1 MLRGSLLIIS
11 PRIIIK
17 LGLGTAALLRALRV
31 RVVPVLLRG
40 AALLLA
46 AVLIWRLSI
55 SGRAR
60 VRIVVRL
67 DCVRRRQV
75 LWQRAR
81 LGWLRRNWLR
91 QIILLAN
98 LRVLRLNWFQVLRV
112 AHLLPLYRDNVIS
125 LQRVDHV
132 AWVRWLGV
140 LLLGSACWGRNRSAK
155 LLRLQ
160 LLLPLALLK
169 ELLAYHTCW
178 VLFSDLGQRVLLLLL
193 KIVF

>member
-46 AVLIWRLSI
+46 AVLIRRLSI

-60 VRIVVRL
+60 VRIVIGL

-81 LGWLRRNWLR
+81 L
-91 QIILLAN
+91 
-98 LRVLRLNWFQVLRV
+98 
-112 AHLLPLYRDNVIS
+112 S
-125 LQRVDHV
+125 
-132 AWVRWLGV
+132 
-140 LLLGSACWGRNRSAK
+140 
-155 LLRLQ
+155 
-160 LLLPLALLK
+160 
-169 ELLAYHTCW
+169 
-178 VLFSDLGQRVLLLLL
+178 
-193 KIVF
+193 